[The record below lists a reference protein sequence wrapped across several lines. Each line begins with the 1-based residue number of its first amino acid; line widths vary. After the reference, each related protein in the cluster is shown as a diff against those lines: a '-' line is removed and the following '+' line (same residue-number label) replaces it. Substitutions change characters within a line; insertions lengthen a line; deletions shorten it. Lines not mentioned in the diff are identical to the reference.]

1 MSPDQ
6 EFEDMLDSLEIV
18 AESMEEEH
26 IVPATVDQLKR
37 RRTLLNLQ
45 TDLLDSKAR
54 QHAIYRLYRNSTF
67 RKFGAG
73 FMIVSFIHLLLFL
86 FADGL
91 NSGGRNVFTL
101 FLFIIYLWVSETFPL
116 PVTALMAGVALVL
129 LGEERDAA
137 FSSYASDA
145 VFMILGSLIMAQG
158 ISKSGAEN
166 LIIRKLLVPF
176 TGSNYSLIFG
186 TIVIC
191 SFMAAIIPDHS
202 VAAIMLPIVLTIAD
216 KTEIRKRPNE
226 MIALVLAVAFSCSIA
241 GLATPSGGARNV
253 IAMGFLEEIYDIRI
267 SYVQWVILAAPLTIA
282 LVPLVFLTL
291 IMVNKVSYRSI
302 DYYSESTHS
311 IDDRQLIALSIL
323 GLTFFLFLTSGSN
336 GLTLGT
342 CAMIGGILMHVT
354 GVLEWEDSR
363 QRLRWGVMFIYGAA
377 LTMGKAMVAHGAAAW
392 LAGGLYK
399 LADYGSD
406 IGGDTVVI
414 LMIIVVT
421 VLLTNVMS
429 DGAAAAIL
437 VPITLAVGY
446 AADFNLALIAII
458 TAISTAF
465 AFMTSFG
472 TPPNLIVQASGIPRP
487 SDFVRNGLPLIIMSI
502 LLLIAAQ
509 TYYWDIASGWAGPP
523 FTP

>member
-26 IVPATVDQLKR
+26 IVPARVDQLKR

-45 TDLLDSKAR
+45 ADLLDSKAR

-73 FMIVSFIHLLLFL
+73 LMIVSFIHLLLFL

-129 LGEERDAA
+129 LGEDRDSA
-137 FSSYASDA
+137 FSSYASDS

-166 LIIRKLLVPF
+166 LIIRKLLRPF

-216 KTEIRKRPNE
+216 KTEIRKRSNE
-226 MIALVLAVAFSCSIA
+226 MVALVLAVAFSCSIA

-253 IAMGFLEEIYDIRI
+253 IAIGFLEELYPEYSIT
-267 SYVQWVILAAPLTIA
+267 YVQWVILAAPLTIA
-282 LVPLVFLTL
+282 LVPFVFLTL
-291 IMVNKVSYRSI
+291 IMVNRVSYRSI
-302 DYYSESTHS
+302 DYHSESTHS

-323 GLTFFLFLTSGSN
+323 VLTFVLFLTSGFN

-377 LTMGKAMVAHGAAAW
+377 LTMGKAMVTHGAADW
-392 LAGGLYK
+392 LAGGLYR

-406 IGGDTVVI
+406 IGGDMVVI
-414 LMIIVVT
+414 LVIIVVT

-429 DGAAAAIL
+429 DGAAADIL
-437 VPITLAVGY
+437 VPITLAVG
-446 AADFNLALIAII
+446 AAAGFNLAFIAII

-465 AFMTSFG
+465 AFMSSFG
-472 TPPNLIVQASGIPRP
+472 TPPNLIVQASGIPRS
-487 SDFVRNGLPLIIMSI
+487 SDFVRNGLPLIMMSI
-502 LLLIAAQ
+502 LLLMVAQ
-509 TYYWDIASGWAGPP
+509 NYYWDFATEWAGL
-523 FTP
+523 

>member
-1 MSPDQ
+1 MSPDP

-26 IVPATVDQLKR
+26 IVPPRVEQLKR

-45 TDLLDSKAR
+45 SDLLDSKAR

-67 RKFGAG
+67 RKFSAG

-91 NSGGRNVFTL
+91 NPGGRNVFTL

-129 LGEERDAA
+129 LGEDRDVA
-137 FSSYASDA
+137 FSSYASDS

-166 LIIRKLLVPF
+166 LIIRKFLGPF

-202 VAAIMLPIVLTIAD
+202 VAAIMLPIILTIAD

-226 MIALVLAVAFSCSIA
+226 MVALVLAVAFSCSIA

-253 IAMGFLEEIYDIRI
+253 IAMGFLEEIYDLQI
-267 SYVQWVILAAPLTIA
+267 SYIQWVILAAPLTIA

-291 IMVNKVSYRSI
+291 VMVNKVKYRSI
-302 DYYSESTHS
+302 DYYSEPAHS
-311 IDDRQLIALSIL
+311 IDDRQFIALSIL
-323 GLTFFLFLTSGSN
+323 VLTFILFLTSGFN

-377 LTMGKAMVAHGAAAW
+377 LTMGKAMVNHGAADW
-392 LAGGLYK
+392 LAGGLYR
-399 LADYGSD
+399 LADFGSEMG
-406 IGGDTVVI
+406 GGDATI
-414 LMIIVVT
+414 IFLIIIVT
-421 VLLTNVMS
+421 IFLTNVMS

-437 VPITLAVGY
+437 VPITLAVGFQ
-446 AADFNLALIAII
+446 AGFKLEFIAII

-465 AFMTSFG
+465 AFMTPFG
-472 TPPNLIVQASGIPRP
+472 TPPNLIVHASGIPK
-487 SDFVRNGLPLIIMSI
+487 SHDFIRNGVPLIIMSI
-502 LLLIAAQ
+502 LLLMAAQ
-509 TYYWDIASGWAGPP
+509 TYYWDMASEWAGL
-523 FTP
+523 

>member
-1 MSPDQ
+1 MSADKD
-6 EFEDMLDSLEIV
+6 FEEMLDSLEIV

-26 IVPATVDQLKR
+26 IVPARVDQLKR
-37 RRTLLNLQ
+37 RRTLLSLQ
-45 TDLLDSKAR
+45 SDLLDSKAR
-54 QHAIYRLYRNSTF
+54 QHAIYRLYFNSTF

-73 FMIVSFIHLLLFL
+73 FIIVSFIHLLLYL

-91 NSGGRNVFTL
+91 SDAGRNVFTL

-129 LGEERDAA
+129 LGEERDDA
-137 FSSYASDA
+137 FSSYASDS
-145 VFMILGSLIMAQG
+145 VFMILGSLIIAQG
-158 ISKSGAEN
+158 ISKSGAEK
-166 LIIRKLLVPF
+166 LIIRKLLGPF

-216 KTEIRKRPNE
+216 KTDIRKRPNE

-282 LVPLVFLTL
+282 LVPLVFITL
-291 IMVNKVSYRSI
+291 IMVNSVSYRSI
-302 DYYSESTHS
+302 EYYNDPTHS
-311 IDDRQLIALSIL
+311 IDDRQLIALSVL
-323 GLTFFLFLTSGSN
+323 GLTFGLFLTSGFN

-377 LTMGKAMVAHGAAAW
+377 LTMGKAMVKHGAADW
-392 LAGGLYK
+392 LAGGLYR

-406 IGGDTVVI
+406 LGGDMVVV
-414 LMIIVVT
+414 LVIIVVT
-421 VLLTNVMS
+421 VMLTNVMS

-437 VPITLAVGY
+437 VPITLAVG
-446 AADFNLALIAII
+446 AAAGFNLAFIAII

-472 TPPNLIVQASGIPRP
+472 TPPNLIVQASGIPK
-487 SDFVRNGLPLIIMSI
+487 STDFVRNGVPLV
-502 LLLIAAQ
+502 LISVLMLMAAQ
-509 TYYWDIASGWAGPP
+509 NYYWDIASEWAGI
-523 FTP
+523 